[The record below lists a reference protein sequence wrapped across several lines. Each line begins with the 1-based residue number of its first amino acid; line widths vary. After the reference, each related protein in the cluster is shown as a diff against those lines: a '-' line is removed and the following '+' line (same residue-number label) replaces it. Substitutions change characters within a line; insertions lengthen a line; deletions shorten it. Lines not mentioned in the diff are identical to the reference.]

1 MNKGKKAHPYTRYN
15 SKGRLQLSLKK
26 AGAGFAVENKE
37 IIKVKHHIKD
47 KVQILPNKKM
57 TISLKTNTFSVIF
70 LPHLFFFR
78 KFYKAFLHIRPF
90 LNYTF

>member
-37 IIKVKHHIKD
+37 IIKKPLGWNID
-47 KVQILPNKKM
+47 GF
-57 TISLKTNTFSVIF
+57 ISTRISTW
-70 LPHLFFFR
+70 
-78 KFYKAFLHIRPF
+78 
-90 LNYTF
+90 